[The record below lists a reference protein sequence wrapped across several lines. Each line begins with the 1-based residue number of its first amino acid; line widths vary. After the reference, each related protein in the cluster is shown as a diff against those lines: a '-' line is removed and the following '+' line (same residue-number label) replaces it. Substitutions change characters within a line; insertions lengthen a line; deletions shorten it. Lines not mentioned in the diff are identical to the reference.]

1 MAGFFLID
9 VYSFW
14 LYNIVIVSN
23 KRFSMYIEMT
33 TFAVPTFLITLL
45 KIAVTVIGVWLL
57 LAFIGI
63 YFYNRNIAKQMEIN
77 AKIDSL
83 HK

>member
-1 MAGFFLID
+1 
-9 VYSFW
+9 
-14 LYNIVIVSN
+14 
-23 KRFSMYIEMT
+23 MYIEMT

-63 YFYNRNIAKQMEIN
+63 YFYNRGIAKQMEIN